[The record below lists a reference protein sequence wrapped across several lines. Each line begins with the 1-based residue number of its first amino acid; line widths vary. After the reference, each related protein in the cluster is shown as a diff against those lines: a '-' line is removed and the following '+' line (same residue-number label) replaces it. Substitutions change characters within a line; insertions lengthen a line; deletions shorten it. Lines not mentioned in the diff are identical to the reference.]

1 MMALIGLFEWVK
13 MIEVMVQKYRVR
25 SDVSQKWVDC
35 YLDNSMNVQYFYHL
49 YDLNLA
55 TNHAYNHVM

>member
-1 MMALIGLFEWVK
+1 MALIGLVEWVK
-13 MIEVMVQKYRVR
+13 MIEVMLQKYRVR
-25 SDVSQKWVDC
+25 SAFFVDS